1 MKVFWK
7 KHKFFIAIALYIVIV
22 FAVGYLVKI
31 FLIDKIIE
39 KSDKIQEMNIDSQLS
54 RDKIS
59 KIPEMENA
67 NEEYER
73 NKETLDIVI
82 VPSGEVEFIRNLES
96 LAENTRNKI
105 SLEIEDVQDSS
116 KAKAKTT
123 KKKKDEEKGIFDLL
137 TYDKY
142 LKIKVTLEGDY
153 VGLVDFISKLEN
165 FKYYVNVVS
174 IDSKK
179 EIVGNSNERNGNIF
193 SPDNS
198 KEEKS
203 LPEYSEIIRTKME
216 IIAYKEE

>member
-73 NKETLDIVI
+73 NKETLNMVI
-82 VPSGEVEFIRNLES
+82 VPSGEVEFIRNLEF

-153 VGLVDFISKLEN
+153 AGLVDFISKLEN

-174 IDSKK
+174 IDAKK

-198 KEEKS
+198 KEEKA
-203 LPEYSEIIRTKME
+203 LPEYAEIIRTKME
-216 IIAYKEE
+216 IIVYKEE